1 MSKIVEVK
9 HDTNGNISE
18 YKTDDGK
25 VLNRE
30 KAVKMADSGKLEG
43 VASFTT
49 RDGSKS
55 IRSNRGQEDYS
66 LDNLPEMK

>member
-9 HDTNGNISE
+9 HDSEGNISE

-25 VLNRE
+25 VLDRE
-30 KAVKMADSGKLEG
+30 KAVSMADAGELEG

-49 RDGSKS
+49 RDGGKS
-55 IRSNRGQEDYS
+55 IRSNRGQMNYS
-66 LDNLPEMK
+66 LDELPEMK